1 MPKCATCGVEP
12 ADLVAEHY
20 QKTFELNL
28 DLWRERNKN
37 FIILLVVS
45 AITILLTYRTPG
57 VLLVMTDTYNKLLGG
72 GRDITTLTNGFPFE
86 LLQSILLAVIL
97 YLIIQIYHRT
107 SHINR
112 TYKYLDELEKNI
124 RERLAL
130 DDDSATFTRE
140 GKFYTGHRDWLLKL
154 TGLVYALIL
163 GVLLFLVGFGNRVLA
178 DARSS
183 PKSAI
188 EVILLI
194 IIGIYYFKYLAT
206 TAGLRTLKT
215 KWLEVRKDSIRSI
228 LIQAGSLGLFCGA
241 FVAILVR
248 TISSGSVTPQWGRFI
263 LQILSIWFS
272 LTIVLVLWALSMK
285 KQFAVPATQP
295 SVKGK

>member
-20 QKTFELNL
+20 QKTFELTL
-28 DLWRERNKN
+28 DLWGQRNKN

-86 LLQSILLAVIL
+86 LLQSILLAIIL

-107 SHINR
+107 SHINQMYR
-112 TYKYLDELEKNI
+112 YLEELENNI

-130 DDDSATFTRE
+130 AEGTVTFTRE
-140 GKFYTGHRDWLLKL
+140 GKFYSGYSDWLLKL

-163 GVLLFLVGFGNRVLA
+163 GVLLFLVGFGNKVLA
-178 DARSS
+178 DARSN

-188 EVILLI
+188 DVILLI
-194 IIGIYYFKYLAT
+194 IIAIYYLKYLAT
-206 TAGLRTLKT
+206 TSRFKRLKVKWGEIVKSNSQSLVLEALLFGL
-215 KWLEVRKDSIRSI
+215 IY
-228 LIQAGSLGLFCGA
+228 GA
-241 FVAILVR
+241 V
-248 TISSGSVTPQWGRFI
+248 
-263 LQILSIWFS
+263 
-272 LTIVLVLWALSMK
+272 LTIVLHMVSGGAVSVRSGSLILKLLSVWVSLATALILWGLSIK
-285 KQFAVPATQP
+285 KRVAIPPAAV
-295 SVKGK
+295 K